1 MPTSPAFAFFIFHS
15 ASFIS
20 FSFSPFLRVSNN
32 LPFMTIDQAIFT
44 SARTARGDGYQLVG
58 RSEGVSDEEAHELTA
73 WGPSHDSLFDQGPSA
88 VSYNAWMLPSGRLC
102 ASRTVS
108 SGAEFSQRGGLR
120 IYTQF
125 LLATPDIVERFAGN
139 PFAIL
144 KAALADGKL
153 EILERVPTDLPQFT
167 LAGRASIVDRTAVDR
182 LRSRLGP
189 LGLAAAMEVALSGHS
204 IALTGSLSPYL
215 VYSAIINCLPPECRT
230 EFPFTTGLRF
240 SVRRKLRLFVAPSDD
255 AERRQVLRA
264 SRCDL
269 LDTNDAALAAVK
281 IEHGWSALLRSAL
294 AAERPLDLTVL
305 FSQPRPGL
313 TGAGL
318 DQLGNELAADLANGK
333 ISRVSP
339 LRATDYHRIT
349 DSVRDAS
356 GLKVTLSPE
365 ALAEWRSVR
374 DTRHEN
380 QALRETKHNV
390 EAPEKPDR
398 RRPTSTPAYE
408 PADPTDSDD
417 RIARRPSEP
426 ASPSKDRGNRHAA
439 AATATM
445 TRKSV
450 DADPDPEVVERLE
463 LLDDLV
469 FEAID
474 GKREALARLRKQWPQ
489 MLATL
494 GPQSIEESRLLY
506 VERATAVWA
515 QHNSGVLRQP
525 DLAAAALEVLTLILG
540 ASPARSGIR

>member
-1 MPTSPAFAFFIFHS
+1 
-15 ASFIS
+15 
-20 FSFSPFLRVSNN
+20 
-32 LPFMTIDQAIFT
+32 
-44 SARTARGDGYQLVG
+44 
-58 RSEGVSDEEAHELTA
+58 
-73 WGPSHDSLFDQGPSA
+73 
-88 VSYNAWMLPSGRLC
+88 
-102 ASRTVS
+102 
-108 SGAEFSQRGGLR
+108 
-120 IYTQF
+120 
-125 LLATPDIVERFAGN
+125 
-139 PFAIL
+139 
-144 KAALADGKL
+144 
-153 EILERVPTDLPQFT
+153 
-167 LAGRASIVDRTAVDR
+167 
-182 LRSRLGP
+182 
-189 LGLAAAMEVALSGHS
+189 
-204 IALTGSLSPYL
+204 
-215 VYSAIINCLPPECRT
+215 
-230 EFPFTTGLRF
+230 LRF
-240 SVRRKLRLFVAPSDD
+240 SVRRKLRLFVAPSDE

-269 LDTNDAALAAVK
+269 LDTSDAGLAAVK

-374 DTRHEN
+374 DTHHEN

-390 EAPEKPDR
+390 EAPQKPDR
-398 RRPTSTPAYE
+398 RQPKQPPTPE
-408 PADPTDSDD
+408 PVESAEDD
-417 RIARRPSEP
+417 NFARRSPP
-426 ASPSKDRGNRHAA
+426 AASPSKDRGGRQAPAA
-439 AATATM
+439 SATATM

-450 DADPDPEVVERLE
+450 DADADPEVVEKLE

-469 FEAID
+469 YEAIE
-474 GKREALARLRKQWPQ
+474 GKREALAKLRKQWPQ

-494 GPQSIEESRLLY
+494 GPQAIEESRLLY

-515 QHNSGVLRQP
+515 QHNSGILRQP

-540 ASPARSGIR
+540 AAPARSGSR